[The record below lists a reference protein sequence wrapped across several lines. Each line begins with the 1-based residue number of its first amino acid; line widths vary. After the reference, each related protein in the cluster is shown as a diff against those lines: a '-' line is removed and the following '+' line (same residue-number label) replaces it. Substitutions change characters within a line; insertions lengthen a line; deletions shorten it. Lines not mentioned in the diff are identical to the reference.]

1 MQLTHSRPALR
12 SSSTPFRNRLVV
24 ALLNRRQHLNA
35 QARGFTLVELMIVVA
50 IVGILSAVALP
61 NYLQARSTAA
71 IGARVGEAL
80 GYAKECAV
88 ISVTGVGQ
96 RTIPVNTTAGDGIA
110 VTGCSGQGSSAT
122 LTATWGSASAA
133 GVRCLGAT
141 SLNSHTS
148 AVISVSSTNG
158 GITCVFEPRA

>member
-61 NYLQARSTAA
+61 NYLQARNTAA
-71 IGARVGEAL
+71 IGARIGEAM

-88 ISVTGVGQ
+88 ITITGVG
-96 RTIPVNTTAGDGIA
+96 TPTPPANTTAGDGIA
-110 VTGCSGQGSSAT
+110 VGGGGCSTQGAGGT
-122 LTATWGSASAA
+122 VTATWGNARAT
-133 GVRCLGAT
+133 GVRCLDKT
-141 SLNSHTS
+141 SGSTS
-148 AVISVSSTNG
+148 ATATVTIDSSG
-158 GITCVFEPRA
+158 VLSCDFS